1 MAVTTT
7 VVDGAGPRP
16 SAARDRLL
24 ATAARLFYAHGIGA
38 VGVDR
43 LVVEAGVTRATFY
56 RHFPAKD
63 DLVVAWLRTSDE
75 AVRTAVQRSA
85 AVDDDPVAL
94 VRRLVAA
101 IGEQVCG
108 EGFRGCAFI
117 NAAAEF
123 PDPASAVHRA
133 VREHRVWLAA
143 TLTDALGR
151 AGHPDPAAGA
161 QRIVVL
167 RDGAMVAGYLGDPVA
182 ARASFAAGVEDVL
195 ALTRP

>member
-1 MAVTTT
+1 VTTT
-7 VVDGAGPRP
+7 AVDTAGPRP

-24 ATAARLFYAHGIGA
+24 STAGRLFYAHGIGS

-43 LVVEAGVTRATFY
+43 LVAEAGVTRATFY
-56 RHFPAKD
+56 RHFPGKD
-63 DLVVAWLRTSDE
+63 DLVVAWLRAGDE
-75 AVRTAVQRSA
+75 AVRTAVQRSSA
-85 AVDDDPVAL
+85 ADDDPVAL
-94 VRRLVAA
+94 VRRLVSA
-101 IGEQVCG
+101 IGELVWG

-123 PDPASAVHRA
+123 PDPASAVRHA
-133 VREHRVWLAA
+133 VREHRAWLAA

-161 QRIVVL
+161 QRVVVL

-182 ARASFAAGVEDVL
+182 ARATFTAGVEDVL

>member
-1 MAVTTT
+1 VTTT
-7 VVDGAGPRP
+7 AVAETATSRP

-24 ATAARLFYAHGIGA
+24 ATAARLFYAQGIAA

-43 LVVEAGVTRATFY
+43 LVGEAGVTRATFY
-56 RHFPAKD
+56 RHFPGKD
-63 DLVVAWLRTSDE
+63 DLVVAWLRAGDE

-85 AVDDDPVAL
+85 ALDDDPVML

-101 IGEQVCG
+101 IGAELCG
-108 EGFRGCAFI
+108 PGFRGCAFI
-117 NAAAEF
+117 NAAVEF
-123 PDPASAVHRA
+123 PDPASPVHRV
-133 VREHRVWLAA
+133 VREHRAWLAR

-151 AGHPDPAAGA
+151 GGHPDPAAGA
-161 QRIVVL
+161 QRVVVL

-182 ARASFAAGVEDVL
+182 ARATFAAGVEDVL

>member
-1 MAVTTT
+1 MAGT
-7 VVDGAGPRP
+7 AGPRP

-24 ATAARLFYAHGIGA
+24 ATAGRLFYAQGIGS

-43 LVVEAGVTRATFY
+43 LVGEAGVTRATFY
-56 RHFPAKD
+56 RHFPGKD
-63 DLVVAWLRTSDE
+63 DLVVAWLRAGDE

-85 AVDDDPVAL
+85 ALDDDPVAL

-108 EGFRGCAFI
+108 AGFRGCAFI

-123 PDPASAVHRA
+123 PDPASPVHRA
-133 VREHRVWLAA
+133 VREHRAWLSR
-143 TLTDALGR
+143 TLTDALQH

-167 RDGAMVAGYLGDPVA
+167 RDGAMVAGYLDDPVR
-182 ARASFAAGVEDVL
+182 ARTTFAAGVEDVL